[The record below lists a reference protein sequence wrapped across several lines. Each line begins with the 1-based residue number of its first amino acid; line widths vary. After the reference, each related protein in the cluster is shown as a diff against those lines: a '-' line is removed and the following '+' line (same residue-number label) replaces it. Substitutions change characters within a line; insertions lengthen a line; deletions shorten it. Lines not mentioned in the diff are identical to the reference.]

1 MAREGKQVYRAVRNY
16 TVNELGIGRDEI
28 EQWTKEAVTAR
39 VDKVLNG
46 IDFRYLVTE
55 TARPKVEAYVRSQ
68 LRYDVAKELA
78 ERIIIDIAERA
89 PETPGGK
96 AE

>member
-1 MAREGKQVYRAVRNY
+1 MPREGKQVYRAVRNY

-46 IDFRYLVTE
+46 IDFRYVVGE
-55 TARPKVEAYVRSQ
+55 AARPKIETYVRTR
-68 LRYDVAKELA
+68 LRDDIAKEIA
-78 ERIIIDIAERA
+78 ERIVISINEA
-89 PETPGGK
+89 PAHE
-96 AE
+96 